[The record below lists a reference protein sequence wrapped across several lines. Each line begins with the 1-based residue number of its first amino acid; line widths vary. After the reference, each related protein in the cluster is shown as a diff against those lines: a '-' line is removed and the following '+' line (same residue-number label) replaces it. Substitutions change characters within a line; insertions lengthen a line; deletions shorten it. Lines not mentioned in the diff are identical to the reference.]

1 MRTSLLIALKFVV
14 WVCSGYAPIVTAA
27 EYPSKSIRLIVPS
40 AAGGSPD
47 VMSRLIANELSK
59 QTGQQVVVENRPG
72 ASGIIGFE
80 AIAKA
85 APDGYTFGFQSF
97 PFVTNPSLFA
107 KLPYDTVK
115 DFQPLIHQNISTFL
129 LTVSP
134 ALPVQSVQE
143 LIAHVR
149 AQPGKLSAGFADV
162 GAPQFLG
169 VELFK
174 LMTGTKIEQISY
186 KAIQQAITD
195 TIAGQIQIVCDN
207 APSVLP
213 HVRAGRLRALGVM
226 TPVRS
231 ALLPDIPTI
240 AEGGVAGFEV
250 VPFGGYVMPAN
261 VPRDI
266 VLRLNAE
273 INKAFTSPT
282 IMEKFPAAGLT
293 IVGGTPEQYADHLR
307 RESAKWAD
315 VIKRAGIKA
324 D

>member
-1 MRTSLLIALKFVV
+1 M
-14 WVCSGYAPIVTAA
+14 
-27 EYPSKSIRLIVPS
+27 
-40 AAGGSPD
+40 
-47 VMSRLIANELSK
+47 
-59 QTGQQVVVENRPG
+59 GQQMVVDNRPG

-85 APDGYTFGFQSF
+85 VPDGYTLGFQSF

-107 KLPYDTVK
+107 KLPYDSAK

-134 ALPVQSVQE
+134 ALPVQSMQE

-169 VELFK
+169 LELFK

-226 TPVRS
+226 TPARS

-307 RESAKWAD
+307 RETAKWAD
-315 VIKRAGIKA
+315 VIRRAGIKA